1 MLIPYTPEYKKI
13 TMGFLSYRKE
23 LDDVE
28 LLNKELK
35 LLQSEGHQIFLYKR
49 NVESDII
56 GIIVTDVGDDFIFL
70 RYLCINPA
78 YRTGKNIYNIF
89 DDLQNQNR
97 DKHLLSSIEA
107 SRLVNNWKRDKKYT
121 GNHNV

>member
-23 LDDVE
+23 LDDVG
-28 LLNKELK
+28 LLNEELM
-35 LLQSEGHQIFLYKR
+35 LLQTKGHQIYLYRK
-49 NVESDII
+49 NAESDFI
-56 GIIVTDVGDDFIFL
+56 GIIATNIGEDFIFI
-70 RYLCINPA
+70 RYLCLNPA

-89 DDLQNQNR
+89 NDIQNFNK
-97 DKHLLSSIEA
+97 DKHLLASIET

-121 GNHNV
+121 GKNNE